1 MNDLE
6 QEFFLAE
13 FAAGQKHG
21 GVDQRQM
28 GVGLWEIPQEA
39 FRLKIEVLTEQSQVV
54 GMAQKLVRS
63 SNMVPIF
70 ISAAVK
76 GAALALV
83 LTALMSVAALPR
95 SPFHTCASAL
105 RRYVSA
111 KRKMYQSLCPPCGCT
126 RCGSGTYNL

>member
-13 FAAGQKHG
+13 FAAGKKHG

-54 GMAQKLVRS
+54 GMAQKLVEFLPGFFFL
-63 SNMVPIF
+63 SNHVEGSDEP
-70 ISAAVK
+70 K
-76 GAALALV
+76 GANGEGRRGFAKVVLV
-83 LTALMSVAALPR
+83 AVAEHKVFMTELFLYGFNGAYKR
-95 SPFHTCASAL
+95 SEE
-105 RRYVSA
+105 RRVGKECRS
-111 KRKMYQSLCPPCGCT
+111 R
-126 RCGSGTYNL
+126 R